1 MECSQ
6 DEKVLLD
13 TKIVATPVADKEVV
27 ITTNIYSK
35 KRTLTSISAQIH
47 VILKIKPKIYLL
59 G

>member
-13 TKIVATPVADKEVV
+13 TKIVATPIADKEVV
-27 ITTNIYSK
+27 IT
-35 KRTLTSISAQIH
+35 TSISAQIH

>member
-13 TKIVATPVADKEVV
+13 TKIVATPIADKEVV
-27 ITTNIYSK
+27 ITTNI